1 MLNFEKVKCGQ
12 CLEAVWRDLGECRDS
27 FGGLRDALYSLELS
41 DGAIESLLE
50 RWASFREFSRQEV
63 LRWAQNILWYV
74 VGGTSCS

>member
-12 CLEAVWRDLGECRDS
+12 CLQAVWRGLGECRDS

-50 RWASFREFSRQEV
+50 RWASF
-63 LRWAQNILWYV
+63 
-74 VGGTSCS
+74 